1 MLATILLRKSKQEDF
16 PPMSTE
22 RSVFYISDGT
32 AITAEVLGH
41 AVLSQFPVN
50 TNSVTLPFVENVQ
63 RAQAVKAQINA
74 LYQQSGV
81 RPLVFFSIVTPDVRE
96 IILES
101 EGFCQDIVQALVGP
115 LQSELGVPSMP
126 VAHRTHGLTA
136 SNLGK
141 YDARIAAID
150 YTLAHD
156 DGISLRGLEDAQVI
170 LLGVSRCGKTPTS
183 LYLAMQFGVR
193 AANYPFIADDMDNLK
208 LPPALRAHQHKL
220 FGLTIDPERLAAI
233 RQERAENTRY
243 ASMRQ
248 CRLEVGE
255 VEALFRT
262 HQIRYL
268 NSTNYSV
275 EEIATKILDIMGL
288 RRSMY

>member
-1 MLATILLRKSKQEDF
+1 MDVNA
-16 PPMSTE
+16 E

-32 AITAEVLGH
+32 ALTAEVLGH
-41 AVLSQFPVN
+41 AVLSQFPV
-50 TNSVTLPFVENVQ
+50 TTQTLTLPFVQTVQ

-74 LYQQSGV
+74 ICQQTGV
-81 RPLVFFSIVTPDVRE
+81 RPLVFISIVTPEIRE
-96 IILES
+96 IILQS
-101 EGFCQDIVQALVGP
+101 DAFCQDIVQSLVAP
-115 LQSELGVPSMP
+115 LQQELGIAPAP
-126 VAHRTHGLTA
+126 VANRTHGLTA

-156 DGISLRGLEDAQVI
+156 DGISLRGLEDAQLI

-183 LYLAMQFGVR
+183 LYLAMQFGIR
-193 AANYPFIADDMDNLK
+193 AANYPFIADDMDNLR
-208 LPPALRAHQHKL
+208 LPAALKSFHNKL
-220 FGLTIDPERLAAI
+220 FGLTIDPERLSAI
-233 RQERAENTRY
+233 RQERAENSRY
-243 ASMRQ
+243 ASLRQ
-248 CRLEVGE
+248 CRMEVGE

-268 NSTNYSV
+268 NSTNFSV

-288 RRSMY
+288 ARRMF

>member
-1 MLATILLRKSKQEDF
+1 
-16 PPMSTE
+16 MSTE

-81 RPLVFFSIVTPDVRE
+81 RPLVFFSIVTPEVRD

-101 EGFCQDIVQALVGP
+101 EGFCQDIVQALVAP
-115 LQSELGVPSMP
+115 LQSELGVASMP

-193 AANYPFIADDMDNLK
+193 AANYPFIADDLDNLK

>member
-1 MLATILLRKSKQEDF
+1 
-16 PPMSTE
+16 MSTE

-81 RPLVFFSIVTPDVRE
+81 RPIVFFSIVTPDVRE